1 MGTAI
6 DRAPGNYVYRVG
18 SLVILSPKNKK
29 TALSQVNKCGV
40 LSVIFDYKYLLH
52 VNYKKYIS
60 ISINNCNLFFLCL
73 QRAVKAIVVKGLL
86 TCLNTLTDPGG
97 FCIACARNMLI

>member
-1 MGTAI
+1 MGTAV
-6 DRAPGNYVYRVG
+6 DRAPGIYVYRVG

-52 VNYKKYIS
+52 MNY
-60 ISINNCNLFFLCL
+60 
-73 QRAVKAIVVKGLL
+73 
-86 TCLNTLTDPGG
+86 
-97 FCIACARNMLI
+97 